1 MPFGGAPRPVP
12 GTIEAEDFDDGAE
25 GVAYHDTTT
34 GKVLFQTRLPAPLD
48 GSAITYSVRGRQFI
62 AVSTRAA
69 ARRPGGNAIY
79 AFALPEA
86 GN

>member
-1 MPFGGAPRPVP
+1 MHSAPSISTLTTGGGLAVNGDSDRNFYV
-12 GTIEAEDFDDGAE
+12 
-25 GVAYHDTTT
+25 HDTAT